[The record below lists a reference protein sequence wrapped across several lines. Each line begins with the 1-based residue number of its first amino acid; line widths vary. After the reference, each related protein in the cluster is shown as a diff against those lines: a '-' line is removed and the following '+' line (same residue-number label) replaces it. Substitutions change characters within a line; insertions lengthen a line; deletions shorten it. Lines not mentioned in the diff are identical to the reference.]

1 MSRIF
6 LPAKLAIITCGG
18 LITAGCIS
26 AGGDSNEPCS
36 NGAGYYGNGNGNGNG
51 GGNSGGN
58 SGGDS
63 GGDGG
68 GDGGGNSYGGYGDT
82 CQNGCE
88 DSWCSWWP
96 WSKNHYPAT
105 RYAIPDV
112 MPLGSI
118 VRSHW
123 HMMETNAEASDFVI
137 YRHEFVESS
146 SELTPYGKDHIAEI
160 AARMPTAPFPVVVQ
174 RSMHNADPE
183 LDRTRREII
192 VRVLADLGNHDA
204 ERRTVVSQ
212 PYSNGLNGMEA
223 EQDYG
228 RFRNVRNATQGGAA
242 GR

>member
-6 LPAKLAIITCGG
+6 LPAKLALVTCSG

-26 AGGDSNEPCS
+26 T
-36 NGAGYYGNGNGNGNG
+36 
-51 GGNSGGN
+51 
-58 SGGDS
+58 
-63 GGDGG
+63 GGDGSDSCNYG
-68 GDGGGNSYGGYGDT
+68 GGGYGNT
-82 CQNGCE
+82 CQNECE
-88 DSWCSWWP
+88 DSCYSWWP
-96 WSKNHYPAT
+96 WSRNHYPAT

-137 YRHEFVESS
+137 YRHEFVENS

-160 AARMPTAPFPVVVQ
+160 AARMPTAPFPVLVQ

-183 LDRTRREII
+183 LDRIRRELV
-192 VRVLADLGNHDA
+192 VRVLADLGNYDA

-228 RFRNVRNATQGGAA
+228 RFRNVRSSTQGGGTA

>member
-6 LPAKLAIITCGG
+6 LPAKLAIVTCSG

-26 AGGDSNEPCS
+26 SGGGGGEPCS
-36 NGAGYYGNGNGNGNG
+36 NGAGYYS
-51 GGNSGGN
+51 SG
-58 SGGDS
+58 SG
-63 GGDGG
+63 
-68 GDGGGNSYGGYGDT
+68 GGYGDT
-82 CQNGCE
+82 CENGCE

-160 AARMPTAPFPVVVQ
+160 AARMPTTPFPVVVQ
-174 RSMHNADPE
+174 RSMNNADPE
-183 LDRTRREII
+183 LDRIRREIV
-192 VRVLADLGNHDA
+192 VRVLADLGNYDA

-228 RFRNVRNATQGGAA
+228 RFRNVRSATQGGAV

>member
-1 MSRIF
+1 MKSRLF
-6 LPAKLAIITCGG
+6 LPAELAILTCSG
-18 LITAGCIS
+18 LFTAGCLS
-26 AGGDSNEPCS
+26 TGGGVDHEPCS
-36 NGAGYYGNGNGNGNG
+36 SGMAGSGGSYATGGGAGSGGAGSG
-51 GGNSGGN
+51 GGMGRGGQYGGSGG
-58 SGGDS
+58 
-63 GGDGG
+63 
-68 GDGGGNSYGGYGDT
+68 Y
-82 CQNGCE
+82 CE
-88 DSWCSWWP
+88 DDCQQSCFSWLP
-96 WSKNHYPAT
+96 WSKHHYPAT

-123 HMMETNAEASDFVI
+123 HMMETNAEASDFVM
-137 YRHEFVESS
+137 YRHEFVDNS
-146 SELTPYGKDHIAEI
+146 SELTPYGKDHIMEI

-183 LDRTRREII
+183 LDRIRRELV
-192 VRVLADLGNHDA
+192 VRVLSDLGNHDA

-228 RFRNVRNATQGGAA
+228 RFRNVRTGNQGGTG